1 MSSSSSSRNSM
12 AEAAKQTLICLICHI
27 PFPDENDLKI
37 HQNQVHCYICL
48 ICNFQF
54 PNVIKKE
61 FLDENNLKIHQN
73 HNVIYIQC
81 KFCRL
86 HFHDLISCQQHEQMN
101 HNQNSQNVVSYLET
115 PQILVPQPKID
126 LGNAV
131 AHNFTNNQGQSFST
145 RVLEGP
151 AYNVTS
157 QSWGPPYTRTEI
169 NPENQVAQD
178 FSVQNFTSDVNVSNS
193 IKRSYA
199 EMISTQNPDRSELG
213 SRGLE
218 VSQGPSHQDPST
230 ITELSSNKISIN
242 EM

>member
-1 MSSSSSSRNSM
+1 
-12 AEAAKQTLICLICHI
+12 
-27 PFPDENDLKI
+27 
-37 HQNQVHCYICL
+37 
-48 ICNFQF
+48 
-54 PNVIKKE
+54 
-61 FLDENNLKIHQN
+61 
-73 HNVIYIQC
+73 
-81 KFCRL
+81 
-86 HFHDLISCQQHEQMN
+86 MN

-115 PQILVPQPKID
+115 PQNLVPQPKIN

>member
-1 MSSSSSSRNSM
+1 
-12 AEAAKQTLICLICHI
+12 
-27 PFPDENDLKI
+27 
-37 HQNQVHCYICL
+37 
-48 ICNFQF
+48 
-54 PNVIKKE
+54 
-61 FLDENNLKIHQN
+61 
-73 HNVIYIQC
+73 
-81 KFCRL
+81 
-86 HFHDLISCQQHEQMN
+86 MN

-115 PQILVPQPKID
+115 PQNLVPQPKIN

-145 RVLEGP
+145 RTLEGP

-157 QSWGPPYTRTEI
+157 QSWGPPDTRTEINPENQVAQDFSVQNFTNNVQPKVQHNHNPNNMPYLETTQNWGPPDTRTEI

>member
-1 MSSSSSSRNSM
+1 
-12 AEAAKQTLICLICHI
+12 
-27 PFPDENDLKI
+27 
-37 HQNQVHCYICL
+37 
-48 ICNFQF
+48 
-54 PNVIKKE
+54 
-61 FLDENNLKIHQN
+61 
-73 HNVIYIQC
+73 
-81 KFCRL
+81 
-86 HFHDLISCQQHEQMN
+86 MN

-115 PQILVPQPKID
+115 PQNLIPQPKIN

-145 RVLEGP
+145 RTLEGP

-157 QSWGPPYTRTEI
+157 QSWGPPDTRTEINPESQVAQDFSVQNFTNNVQPKVQHNHNPNNMPYLETTQNWGPHDTRTEI